1 MLNPFQI
8 FLNVIKEKKI
18 DKKWYKQPH
27 EAFKNLPNSSKGDAG
42 EEFIKRYVKILG
54 FNVEKIDRLGGI
66 GDLVNVKAGF
76 TRNFLL
82 PQGKAKVAT
91 DANKAEIEERR
102 AEFEKLAADSLSA
115 AEKRREAIEALSIEI
130 TAKSG
135 TEGKLFGSIGNVDI
149 ASALTE
155 AGVEV
160 EKREVRLPDGPLRQ
174 AGEYEITLH
183 LHSDVNAI
191 AKVTIIGEEE
201 A

>member
-1 MLNPFQI
+1 ME
-8 FLNVIKEKKI
+8 VIL
-18 DKKWYKQPH
+18 
-27 EAFKNLPNSSKGDAG
+27 F
-42 EEFIKRYVKILG
+42 
-54 FNVEKIDRLGGI
+54 EKIDRLGNI

-76 TRNFLL
+76 ARNFLL

-91 DANKAEIEERR
+91 DENKAEIESRR
-102 AEFEKLAADSLSA
+102 AEFEKIAADALAA
-115 AEKRREAIEALSIEI
+115 AEKRREQIEVLAISI

-149 ASALTE
+149 SSALTE

-160 EKREVRLPDGPLRQ
+160 EKREVRLPEGPIRQ

-183 LHSDVNAI
+183 LHTDVDAI

>member
-1 MLNPFQI
+1 ME
-8 FLNVIKEKKI
+8 VIL
-18 DKKWYKQPH
+18 
-27 EAFKNLPNSSKGDAG
+27 F
-42 EEFIKRYVKILG
+42 
-54 FNVEKIDRLGGI
+54 EKIDRLGGI

-76 TRNFLL
+76 ARNFLL

-91 DANKAEIEERR
+91 DANKAEIESRR
-102 AEFEKLAADSLSA
+102 AEFEKLAADSLAA
-115 AEKRREAIEALSIEI
+115 AEKRRDQIEALTVNI

-149 ASALTE
+149 AAALTE

-160 EKREVRLPDGPLRQ
+160 EKRDVRLPDGPLRQ

-183 LHSDVNAI
+183 LHTDVDAV
-191 AKVTIIGEEE
+191 AKVIIIGEEE